1 MVPAKPTES
10 PSVEKLWKKNTGVAG
25 CGLVTFLTTGHVF
38 GRCCLKSV
46 QWSFW
51 TLRIK
56 LRVRCKYTPDLLEM
70 VSFYWKWCHSL
81 WKLQLGVGFNGFH
94 LSPHQG
100 RSNFLKNSSGI
111 MGKHFGSCCK
121 WAQYRLQQLRAY
133 IDHKEE
139 WDWISYASTRKLGTG
154 PHSWQPSIDDP
165 QRCQVSK
172 HAQVGVKDS
181 LGGPIYKV
189 VSSVLHCCFLLT
201 KTAFQPTSVFYPE
214 RTAFAIQNLV
224 LRFLLR
230 STWKT
235 PCQTGSNTGV
245 WSKTS
250 SHPFG
255 GRLHWPIFG
264 RGPSCWKWPIDL
276 IPTRM
281 RSKEIPG
288 KIHRRWATSCYPING
303 QKYIN
308 KLSVPKGWNISS
320 LFRWRIS

>member
-1 MVPAKPTES
+1 MSLEDVAWKVCNDPFERCES
-10 PSVEKLWKKNTGVAG
+10 SWELGD
-25 CGLVTFLTTGHVF
+25 
-38 GRCCLKSV
+38 
-46 QWSFW
+46 
-51 TLRIK
+51 
-56 LRVRCKYTPDLLEM
+56 VRCRYTPDLLEM

-189 VSSVLHCCFLLT
+189 VSSVLHCLLSLDKDSVST
-201 KTAFQPTSVFYPE
+201 NKRLLSRKNRFCDSKPSPTVLAAFNLKNPVPNGLQHGGFVKNEQTHSVVGY
-214 RTAFAIQNLV
+214 IG
-224 LRFLLR
+224 RF
-230 STWKT
+230 
-235 PCQTGSNTGV
+235 
-245 WSKTS
+245 
-250 SHPFG
+250 
-255 GRLHWPIFG
+255 FG
-264 RGPSCWKWPIDL
+264 RGPGAEWPIDL
-276 IPTRM
+276 IPNKMT
-281 RSKEIPG
+281 SKEIPE
-288 KIHRRWATSCYPING
+288 KIHRRWATSLL
-303 QKYIN
+303 
-308 KLSVPKGWNISS
+308 LSYKRPKIHFISFPKGMVHFTPFLVEDFLILKKKNGFFGAHLVRIYKGKNTLRVSQR
-320 LFRWRIS
+320 RW